1 VQTELA
7 EEIGFKFSVEPN
19 VCVIISAMRTSKPFS
34 ARELRDLNELVPF
47 VAAVGRHNWADLAER
62 FEQNATKPR
71 GENLSGLIERAFR
84 NLDRNSLTPREIE
97 IVGYVLRGYSA
108 DATGHA
114 LGISSGTVRIHRRN
128 IYGKLRIASQGELF
142 SMFISALN
150 PTEFTPQMDK

>member
-1 VQTELA
+1 
-7 EEIGFKFSVEPN
+7 
-19 VCVIISAMRTSKPFS
+19 
-34 ARELRDLNELVPF
+34 
-47 VAAVGRHNWADLAER
+47 
-62 FEQNATKPR
+62 
-71 GENLSGLIERAFR
+71 
-84 NLDRNSLTPREIE
+84 
-97 IVGYVLRGYSA
+97 VGYVLRGYSA